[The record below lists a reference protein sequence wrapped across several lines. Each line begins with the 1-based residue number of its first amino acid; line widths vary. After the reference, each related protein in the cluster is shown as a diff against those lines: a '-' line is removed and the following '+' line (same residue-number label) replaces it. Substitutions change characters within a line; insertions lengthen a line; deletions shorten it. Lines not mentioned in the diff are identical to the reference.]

1 MHALWL
7 YIYRPNENMQTVPR
21 NSNETS
27 FCFLLAVGA
36 RLVNCD
42 APWNLATRQ
51 FSILYDTDMLL
62 AAHETV

>member
-7 YIYRPNENMQTVPR
+7 YTVQMKAFNR
-21 NSNETS
+21 AEENSNETS

-51 FSILYDTDMLL
+51 FSILYDMLL

>member
-1 MHALWL
+1 M
-7 YIYRPNENMQTVPR
+7 EE

-51 FSILYDTDMLL
+51 FSILYDIDMLL